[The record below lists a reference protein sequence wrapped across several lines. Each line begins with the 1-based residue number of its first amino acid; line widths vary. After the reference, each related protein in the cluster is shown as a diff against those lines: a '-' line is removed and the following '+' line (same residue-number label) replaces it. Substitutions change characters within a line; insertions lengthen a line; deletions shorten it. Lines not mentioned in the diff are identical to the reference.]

1 MPLTRKSFIAGA
13 VLGVGVAG
21 AAAAGIGLSLPQAS
35 AADPAPQLIKAS
47 TAPIFAA
54 PPGAPQSFADIFE
67 KVAPAVVS
75 IDITTRV
82 PISEMNGELPFPFNQ
97 LPQFRQ
103 GPNGPGSGRAAPGRR
118 GDRAAPGAQGQDG
131 DPDGEGDGAALND
144 KNSRE
149 AQAACSGFFI
159 SADGYIV
166 TNNHCVEN
174 STELRITLTDKRQ
187 LKARLIGRDP
197 DSDIAVIKVDGGSF
211 PYVDFENQAKPRVG
225 DWVLAVGNP
234 LQLGGTATAGIVSAI
249 GRDLPADAGT
259 LPAQY
264 IQIDAPINRGNSGG
278 PTFDTYGRVIGV
290 NTAIYSQTGGSIGI
304 GFAVP
309 AATADQIAKD
319 LIAGKKITRGY
330 LGASIQPISPDNAE
344 ALGIAQ
350 NSGAYVAEVTP
361 GGPGA
366 RAGLQAGDI
375 VLSVDGQKIAG
386 SAELTRAVAATRSGD
401 IMHLQIRRGG
411 KVMALDVKSGVRP
424 SAAVLNKTQ
433 GAGDDDDQS
442 PQNGPNAEA
451 NRITV
456 LGLGVSALGPTERQK
471 YGVAVDVKGVVI
483 TRVAEDSDAGRK
495 GFKPGYVI
503 VQANERPVSTP
514 SEFAAAVADA
524 RKAGRPAVFLLINLN
539 GRNSGV
545 ALKLNSP
552 APAAK

>member
-21 AAAAGIGLSLPQAS
+21 AAAAGIGVGLPRA
-35 AADPAPQLIKAS
+35 AADPPAQLVRAS

-75 IDITTRV
+75 IDVTTRV
-82 PISEMNGELPFPFNQ
+82 PISDMSGVQDLPFPFNQ

-103 GPNGPGSGRAAPGRR
+103 GPNGPGSGTGKATPNRR
-118 GDRAAPGAQGQDG
+118 TPGAKPPAADGGDADG
-131 DPDGEGDGAALND
+131 DGLND
-144 KNSRE
+144 QNSRE
-149 AQAACSGFFI
+149 AQAAGSGFFI

-166 TNNHCVEN
+166 TNNHVVEN
-174 STELRITLTDKRQ
+174 ATTIRVTLSDKRE
-187 LKARLIGRDP
+187 LKARVIGRDP
-197 DSDIAVIKVDGGSF
+197 DSDIAVVKVDGGPF
-211 PYVDFENQAKPRVG
+211 PFVDFENQAKPRVG

-249 GRDLPADAGT
+249 SRDLPADPGT

-278 PTFDTYGRVIGV
+278 PTFDIYGRVIGV

-330 LGASIQPISPDNAE
+330 LGASIQNITSDNAD
-344 ALGIAQ
+344 ALGVPL
-350 NSGAYVAEVTP
+350 NSGAFVADVTA

-366 RAGLQAGDI
+366 RAGLQPGDI
-375 VLSVDGQKIAG
+375 VMSVNGTKVSG
-386 SAELTRAVAATRSGD
+386 SAELTRAVAGTRAGD
-401 IMHLQIRRGG
+401 VMHLQIRRGG
-411 KVMALDVKSGVRP
+411 KVIPLDVKAGVRP

-433 GAGDDDDQS
+433 GADGDDDQA

-451 NRITV
+451 NRQTI
-456 LGLGVSALGPTERQK
+456 LGLGVTPLTSVERQK
-471 YGVAVDVKGVVI
+471 YGLAADVKGLVI

-514 SEFAAAVADA
+514 SEFAAAVAEA
-524 RKAGRPAVFLLINLN
+524 KKAGRPAVFLLVNIG
-539 GRNSGV
+539 GRNAGV
-545 ALKLNSP
+545 ALKLDAP
-552 APAAK
+552 APASK

>member
-13 VLGVGVAG
+13 VMGVGVAG
-21 AAAAGIGLSLPQAS
+21 AAAAGMGVGLPRA
-35 AADPAPQLIKAS
+35 AADPAGQSASAQLLKAS

-82 PISEMNGELPFPFNQ
+82 PIAEGGLQDLPFPFNQ

-103 GPNGPGSGRAAPGRR
+103 GPNGQGSGRAAPNRR
-118 GDRAAPGAQGQDG
+118 GGRSAPGAQGQDG
-131 DPDGEGDGAALND
+131 DSDGDGALND
-144 KNSRE
+144 QNSRE

-174 STELRITLTDKRQ
+174 ATALNITMTDKRE

-197 DSDIAVIKVDGGSF
+197 DSDIAVIKVDGGPF
-211 PYVDFENQAKPRVG
+211 PFVDFENQAKPRVG

-249 GRDLPADAGT
+249 GRDLPADPGT

-290 NTAIYSQTGGSIGI
+290 NTAIYSQSGGSIGI

-309 AATADQIAKD
+309 AATADQIARD

-330 LGASIQPISPDNAE
+330 LGASIQNITSDNAE
-344 ALGIAQ
+344 ALGVPL
-350 NSGAYVAEVTP
+350 NSGAFVADVTA

-366 RAGLQAGDI
+366 RAGLQPGDI
-375 VLSVDGQKIAG
+375 VLSVNGTKVSS
-386 SAELTRAVAATRSGD
+386 SAELTRAVAGTRAGEV
-401 IMHLQIRRGG
+401 MHLQIRRAG
-411 KVMALDVKSGVRP
+411 KVIPLDVKAGVRP

-451 NRITV
+451 NRQTI
-456 LGLGVSALGPTERQK
+456 LGLGVTPLTSVERQRFNI
-471 YGVAVDVKGVVI
+471 AQDVKGVVI

-514 SEFAAAVADA
+514 SEFAAAVVDA
-524 RKAGRPAVFLLINLN
+524 RKAGRPAVFLLVNIG
-539 GRNSGV
+539 GRNAGV
-545 ALKLNSP
+545 ALKLD
-552 APAAK
+552 AEKAK

>member
-13 VLGVGVAG
+13 VMGVGVAG
-21 AAAAGIGLSLPQAS
+21 AAAAGIGVGLPRA
-35 AADPAPQLIKAS
+35 AADPAGQSASAQLVKAS

-75 IDITTRV
+75 IDVTTRV
-82 PISEMNGELPFPFNQ
+82 PISEMGGMQDLPFPFNQ

-103 GPNGPGSGRAAPGRR
+103 GPGGPGGGKSTPNRR
-118 GDRAAPGAQGQDG
+118 GPGATPPGADGGDSDG
-131 DPDGEGDGAALND
+131 DGLND
-144 KNSRE
+144 QNSRE
-149 AQAACSGFFI
+149 AQAAGSGFFI

-166 TNNHCVEN
+166 TNNHVVEN
-174 STELRITLTDKRQ
+174 ATTIRVTLSDKRE
-187 LKARLIGRDP
+187 LKARVIGRDP
-197 DSDIAVIKVDGGSF
+197 DSDIAVVKVDGGPF
-211 PYVDFENQAKPRVG
+211 PFVDFENQAKPRVG

-249 GRDLPADAGT
+249 SRDLPADPGT

-278 PTFDTYGRVIGV
+278 PTFDIYGRVIGV

-330 LGASIQPISPDNAE
+330 LGASIQNITSDNAE
-344 ALGIAQ
+344 ALGVPLNA
-350 NSGAYVAEVTP
+350 GAFVADVTA

-366 RAGLQAGDI
+366 RAGLQPGDI
-375 VLSVDGQKIAG
+375 VMSVNGTKVSS
-386 SAELTRAVAATRSGD
+386 SAELTRAVAGTRAGD
-401 IMHLQIRRGG
+401 IMHLQIRRAG
-411 KVMALDVKSGVRP
+411 KVIALDVRAGVRP
-424 SAAVLNKTQ
+424 SAAVLNK
-433 GAGDDDDQS
+433 GLGGEGDDDEA
-442 PQNGPNAEA
+442 PQNGPGAEA
-451 NRITV
+451 NRQTI
-456 LGLGVSALGPTERQK
+456 LGLGVTPLSAAERQK
-471 YGVAVDVKGVVI
+471 FNIAAEVKGLVI

-514 SEFAAAVADA
+514 AEFAAAVADA
-524 RKAGRPAVFLLINLN
+524 RKSGRPAVFLLVNIG
-539 GRNSGV
+539 GRNAGV
-545 ALKLNSP
+545 ALKLDT
-552 APAAK
+552 PAAK